1 MKIKD
6 FTERVIKL
14 LSEMPMDFETPD
26 RPHQDIQNKLAN
38 ADTPITKVPLPQT
51 GREPDQNYQELLAS
65 ERYRQIA
72 QRIRRYTGLRPQET
86 IQGKQQ
92 SLVPAAFAAAAEIEE
107 IEGAHLQELE
117 QLAIRLVVKEM
128 GIPEGSV
135 QWDVKIEQPNLEG
148 FQRERGNP
156 PNPPEVNT
164 EIEIEIVNNLEK
176 LNLERAKRRLINMMI
191 QGAAAKGQYMY
202 HLVEPELQ
210 RITGDDRLINL
221 YGILMSILDTQYW
234 QYADNIIKGMA
245 GQSVAGKEEV
255 DRNTEPPTIYA
266 RAINFPAL
274 VHEIIKAVMELFS
287 HQGEPEDKELF
298 QKAMELED
306 TLEKEIWDLRLGP
319 PVWERIRS
327 QFPEEVLTDETKYE
341 LQNWILVEIFKLPAK
356 QFLVLTKEI
365 ISGSEEGKRLVQEIY
380 DSIVALLNDEPE
392 EEKTKIFENDIH
404 DITEEESDEDID
416 SFLKS
421 LTNQG
426 IGKAKE
432 EKTVEP
438 PKEELTDKKLGEMGL
453 NALNFEANK
462 AIDAGN
468 WELAQRIQ
476 RIIERKQASQ
486 R

>member
-1 MKIKD
+1 MKY
-6 FTERVIKL
+6 
-14 LSEMPMDFETPD
+14 
-26 RPHQDIQNKLAN
+26 NKSKGIIYKN
-38 ADTPITKVPLPQT
+38 W
-51 GREPDQNYQELLAS
+51 NS
-65 ERYRQIA
+65 
-72 QRIRRYTGLRPQET
+72 
-86 IQGKQQ
+86 
-92 SLVPAAFAAAAEIEE
+92 S
-107 IEGAHLQELE
+107 
-117 QLAIRLVVKEM
+117 AIRLVVKEM

-148 FQRERGNP
+148 FKREQGNP

-164 EIEIEIVNNLEK
+164 EIEVEIVNNLEK

-191 QGAAAKGQYMY
+191 QGAAGKGEYMY
-202 HLVEPELQ
+202 HMVEPELQ

-234 QYADNIIKGMA
+234 QYADSTIKGMA

-255 DRNTEPPTIYA
+255 DRTTEPPTIYT

-274 VHEIIKAVMELFS
+274 VHEIIKAIMELFS

-298 QKAMELED
+298 QQAAELED

-319 PVWERIRS
+319 PVWERIRA

-380 DSIVALLNDEPE
+380 ESIVALLNNEPA
-392 EEKTKIFENDIH
+392 EEKTRIFEDDINE
-404 DITEEESDEDID
+404 IAEEESDEDID
-416 SFLKS
+416 KFLKS

-426 IGKAKE
+426 IGRAE
-432 EKTVEP
+432 RRTRDRKTSGSH
-438 PKEELTDKKLGEMGL
+438 D
-453 NALNFEANK
+453 
-462 AIDAGN
+462 
-468 WELAQRIQ
+468 
-476 RIIERKQASQ
+476 
-486 R
+486 